1 MEEGTPG
8 KKPVFW
14 LYLIPLFVLAA
25 WPAVKW
31 MKKANSGDL
40 NLSRDEYAAFNSE
53 EGELRETRP
62 SGLGRPEFDD
72 GIMGVRYKSKAREA
86 ADEKT
91 AAEELAASRKEAAEK
106 RAAAAGAGTS
116 DAARSPQTASRE
128 NTGQGAANPL
138 RAREQQSLGFVKGM
152 MSGAVERAM
161 NNPKAVGAI
170 FNNKFVVSGFMSRG
184 TVKAATSSPE
194 GLANYLKSGA
204 AVNFINS
211 PLVRAALNNPA
222 IVSAVATSGLVSA
235 MLETPAAK
243 ALMNDPKA
251 LGDLI
256 TSNPQLVSIAMSNP
270 ATMNMLLTN
279 PDVSGVVN
287 KFDTSGI
294 RK

>member
-1 MEEGTPG
+1 MGKGPCYIILMEEKTSG

-14 LYLIPLFVLAA
+14 LYLLPLFILAA

-40 NLSRDEYAAFNSE
+40 NLSKDEYTAFNSE
-53 EGELRETRP
+53 EGELSETRP
-62 SGLGRPEFDD
+62 SGLGRPEFND

-86 ADEKT
+86 ADERA
-91 AAEELAASRKEAAEK
+91 AAEE
-106 RAAAAGAGTS
+106 RAAGPGARAS
-116 DAARSPQTASRE
+116 DSSRSPQTASRE
-128 NTGQGAANPL
+128 DTGQVAANPL
-138 RAREQQSLGFVKGM
+138 RAREQQSMGFVKGV

-170 FNNKFVVSGFMSRG
+170 FSNKFVVSGFMSRG
-184 TVKAATSSPE
+184 TVKAATASPE

-222 IVSAVATSGLVSA
+222 IISAVASSGLVSA
-235 MLETPAAK
+235 MLDTPAAK

-270 ATMNMLLTN
+270 STMSMLLTN

-287 KFDTSGI
+287 KFDTSSI

>member
-1 MEEGTPG
+1 MAEETSG
-8 KKPVFW
+8 KKPAFW
-14 LYLIPLFVLAA
+14 LYLLPLFILAA

-40 NLSRDEYAAFNSE
+40 NLSRDEYTAFNSE
-53 EGELRETRP
+53 EGELSDTRP
-62 SGLGRPEFDD
+62 SGLERPEFND
-72 GIMGVRYKSKAREA
+72 GILGVRYKSKARAA
-86 ADEKT
+86 ADERA
-91 AAEELAASRKEAAEK
+91 AAEERAASLKEAAEK
-106 RAAAAGAGTS
+106 RAAASGARTS
-116 DAARSPQTASRE
+116 DASRSPQTASRE
-128 NTGQGAANPL
+128 DAGQGAANPL
-138 RAREQQSLGFVKGM
+138 RAREQQSMGFVKGM

-170 FNNKFVVSGFMSRG
+170 FSNKFVVSGFMARG

-222 IVSAVATSGLVSA
+222 IISAVASSGLVSA

-287 KFDTSGI
+287 KFDTSAV